1 MPTYWSSAP
10 TICRS
15 LAGTRIG
22 CREGNLPTRL
32 TSIDPQP
39 RATLSGFD
47 VLTKPLQDLPLSLF
61 GSLTLGDILFVD
73 SSHVLAPGSDVER
86 LLEHILPPL
95 PSRILVHFHDIF
107 LLDDYP
113 ADWAHRRYTE
123 QSAVAGLLSNG
134 DWQVEFSFA
143 NVVHRLGDALAQSVA
158 GELPLIARAR
168 ESSLWLRKR

>member
-22 CREGNLPTRL
+22 FRDGNLPTRL

-61 GSLTLGDILFVD
+61 GSLTLGDIPFVD

-86 LLEHILPPL
+86 LFEHILPPL
-95 PSRILVHFHDIF
+95 PFRILVNFHDIF

-113 ADWAHRRYTE
+113 ADWAHQRYTE
-123 QSAVAGLLSNG
+123 QSAVAGLLSTG
-134 DWQVEFSFA
+134 DWQVEFSSA
-143 NVVHRLGDALAQSVA
+143 HAVHRLCDALA
-158 GELPLIARAR
+158 
-168 ESSLWLRKR
+168 

>member
-1 MPTYWSSAP
+1 MPTYWSPAP
-10 TICRS
+10 TTCRS
-15 LAGTRIG
+15 LAGTRI
-22 CREGNLPTRL
+22 CFRDGNLPTRL

-39 RATLSGFD
+39 RATLSGLD
-47 VLTKPLQDLPLSLF
+47 VLTKPLHDLPLSLF

-73 SSHVLAPGSDVER
+73 SSQVLAPSSDVER

-107 LLDDYP
+107 LLDDYS

-123 QSAVAGLLSNG
+123 QSAVAGLLSTG
-134 DWQVEFSFA
+134 DWQAEFSFA
-143 NVVHRLGDALAQSVA
+143 HAVHCLGDALAQSVA
-158 GELPLIARAR
+158 GELPLIAGAR